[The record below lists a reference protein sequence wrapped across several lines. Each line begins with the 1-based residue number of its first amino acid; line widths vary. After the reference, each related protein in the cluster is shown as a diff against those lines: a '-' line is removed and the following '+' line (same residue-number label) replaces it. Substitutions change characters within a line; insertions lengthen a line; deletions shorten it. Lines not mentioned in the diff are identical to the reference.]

1 MTLHMASTP
10 ASAGAGSRLWP
21 RLAALVV
28 LCLVCFVPGIS
39 SLPPTD
45 RDESRYV
52 QATKQMVETGDYVD
66 IRLQEESRYKKPIGI
81 YWLQSAYVTLSG
93 QGEQAPLWVY
103 RLVSVSGG
111 IAAVLFTFWAGLRFF
126 GMQAGVLAAI
136 GLAGIF
142 GLQFEARI
150 AKTDAVLLATA
161 IAAQAALGFVYLA
174 QRGGRATGRWLPW
187 AFWIAQGAGV
197 LVKGPIVPLL
207 SGLTVAFLLI
217 FDRDRAW
224 LRTLKPGR
232 GILITALI
240 ALPWLG
246 LISWKAGMEFWQESV
261 GNDLLGKVV
270 EGQESHGFPPGYYFV
285 AFSLFM
291 WPFGLLVIDGTLKG
305 LHRLRS
311 DPRILFLFAWF
322 VPFWLFFELLPTK
335 LPHYVLP
342 AYPALLLLMAWALTD
357 AGARAIALSRWQKA
371 IWWLALAG
379 AVGVTLALAAA
390 SLFAI
395 PMVTGGFSVWGIIAA
410 IAALAAGF
418 VATNTRLAL
427 PPLTRLAAGAVG
439 AAVSVGILAAV
450 IVPGL
455 TPMWLSPRIAA
466 TFEKHRPC
474 GDSVLISAGY
484 HEPSL
489 VFLAGTQ
496 TKLVNGRQAARALM
510 RDKSCGIAVVT
521 NEEMERFVSAL
532 PQGLGSVAELARLDG
547 VNYSKGDRLE
557 LVFFQAK

>member
-1 MTLHMASTP
+1 MTPSMASP
-10 ASAGAGSRLWP
+10 HARERSRAGVWS

-28 LCLVCFVPGIS
+28 LCLVSFVPGIS

-45 RDESRYV
+45 RDELRYV

-66 IRLQEESRYKKPIGI
+66 IRLQEELRYKKPIGI

-111 IAAVLFTFWAGLRFF
+111 IAAVLFTFWVGLRFF
-126 GMQAGVLAAI
+126 GMQAGLMAAI

-174 QRGGRATGRWLPW
+174 NRGGQATGRWLPW

-207 SGLTVAFLLI
+207 SALTVAFIWI
-217 FDRDRAW
+217 FDRDRSW
-224 LRTLKPGR
+224 LRTLRPGR

-246 LISWKAGMEFWQESV
+246 LISWKAGMEFWQELV

-270 EGQESHGFPPGYYFV
+270 EGQELHGFPPGYYFV

-291 WPFGLLVIDGTLKG
+291 WPFGLMVMDGTLKA
-305 LHRLRS
+305 LHRLRG
-311 DPRILFLFAWF
+311 DPRILFLVAWF

-357 AGARAIALSRWQKA
+357 IGARAVELGRWQKA
-371 IWWLALAG
+371 VRWLALAG
-379 AVGVTLALAAA
+379 AVGVTVGMAAA
-390 SLFAI
+390 SLLAL
-395 PMVTGGFSVWGIIAA
+395 PMVTGEFSLWGVVGAVAFLATGVVA
-410 IAALAAGF
+410 ISPKP
-418 VATNTRLAL
+418 AL
-427 PPLTRLAAGAVG
+427 PPLTRLAAGALG
-439 AAVSVGILAAV
+439 AAVSVGILATV

-455 TPMWLSPRIAA
+455 TPMWLSPPIAA
-466 TFEKHRPC
+466 TFEQNRPC
-474 GDSVLISAGY
+474 DNSVLISAGY

-489 VFLAGTQ
+489 VFLAGTR
-496 TKLVNGRQAARALM
+496 TRLVNGRQAARALM
-510 RDKSCGIAVVT
+510 RAKRCGIAVVT
-521 NEEMERFVSAL
+521 DGEMERFVTSL
-532 PQGLGSVAELARLDG
+532 PQGLDSVAEVARLEG
-547 VNYSKGDRLE
+547 VNYSKGDTLE
-557 LVFFQAK
+557 LVFYRAR